1 MSCRTGLK
9 RNWNTIWRRTVGGV
23 AMTVAAVVGLSAAPS
38 AANAQF
44 KKRMLQV
51 AFCAGGGALS
61 KEVGKRLTE
70 LAVRNAKSLNT
81 SPDSI
86 RAREKQIRI
95 GTAAVLCLTG
105 AALAGT
111 VYERV
116 SKRDMEA
123 RKNEIQS
130 AVNEADPVS
139 REYVLPESGMRERVT
154 TADPY
159 QDGDKTCRETVV
171 RTGDNPSAEPAL
183 AVWCK
188 KGNGGWE
195 PELSGT

>member
-1 MSCRTGLK
+1 VTLAVVTGL
-9 RNWNTIWRRTVGGV
+9 
-23 AMTVAAVVGLSAAPS
+23 AASPGLAS
-38 AANAQF
+38 AQF

-81 SPDSI
+81 NPDAI

-111 VYERV
+111 VYDKV

-123 RKNEIQS
+123 RRNEIQS

-154 TADPY
+154 TTDPY

-171 RTGDNPSAEPAL
+171 RTSDNPSADPAL

-195 PELSGT
+195 PELSGS